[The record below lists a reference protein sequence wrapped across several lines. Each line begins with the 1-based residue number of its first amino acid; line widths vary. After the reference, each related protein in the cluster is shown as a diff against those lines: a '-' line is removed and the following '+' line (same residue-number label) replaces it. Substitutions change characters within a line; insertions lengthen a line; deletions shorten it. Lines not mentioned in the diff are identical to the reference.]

1 MNKRIILIL
10 ISIII
15 SCFFIIKDKIVFAS
29 SNVTIKDGKII
40 LTESDSEIILGDY
53 LLDLDIINLPKN
65 NLVVFEQDRVY
76 YNKLYAYNY
85 QNEIL
90 YDISPYQIDEE
101 PDYDYQGKL
110 IEYSEFK
117 LSPSK
122 KYLAIKTISNAI
134 ITDEFIINLQTISSY
149 LNAKNNQQHE
159 VDFSKNDVFKEDV
172 YSFPGKNIK
181 NEMVNIYDF
190 EWQQNDAYTFK
201 AIDNEIINQP
211 YLELDL
217 DTEIVLQDIYQVDD
231 PIENKIKHIGIYPP
245 SPFSDLSETNEDY
258 EYVLRAKAE
267 GWLDGYPDGTVKMDQ
282 PIKRAE
288 FVKILIRS
296 FQNIEEEVIPE
307 DIKAVCPDVPIDQWY
322 SRAFYTARELKVV
335 QGYPEEGK
343 GKSEWLC
350 KPAQTIN
357 RVEALKVVLELAK
370 FNTKN
375 AVLKNQYKDTGIYE
389 WYSPYT
395 AYAKTEDLIKI
406 TDSKLHPAN
415 PLTRGEMIVLTIKVK
430 DLLGVDDEDW
440 GKW

>member
-1 MNKRIILIL
+1 MKNFLKIFIVISFSFIFSFTFMSPAFSSSEEVKERTLLEENRIKIIHRAKKSYWNKNTPFDEGQMLLFYNNKEKILSSLSYYGYANNEFLHLPRLNLVIYIKSIHEGKQIL
-10 ISIII
+10 K
-15 SCFFIIKDKIVFAS
+15 FFDYIEEKEYNLDYLSKEFNLRENVDYGFYDLQLSPTGNYFSVQASWFELIGKLFIFNIDKIKA
-29 SNVTIKDGKII
+29 
-40 LTESDSEIILGDY
+40 GDLENSY
-53 LLDLDIINLPKN
+53 VIPDFDEVHDVNWKKGDIIT
-65 NLVVFEQDRVY
+65 F
-76 YNKLYAYNY
+76 
-85 QNEIL
+85 QNGLKSINDTEAKIE
-90 YDISPYQIDEE
+90 DI
-101 PDYDYQGKL
+101 
-110 IEYSEFK
+110 IEG
-117 LSPSK
+117 
-122 KYLAIKTISNAI
+122 
-134 ITDEFIINLQTISSY
+134 
-149 LNAKNNQQHE
+149 NAKTNQ
-159 VDFSKNDVFKEDV
+159 FTK
-172 YSFPGKNIK
+172 
-181 NEMVNIYDF
+181 
-190 EWQQNDAYTFK
+190 
-201 AIDNEIINQP
+201 
-211 YLELDL
+211 
-217 DTEIVLQDIYQVDD
+217 
-231 PIENKIKHIGIYPP
+231 IGIYPP
-245 SPFSDLSETNEDY
+245 SPFSDLSETDEDY

-296 FQNIEEEVIPE
+296 FKNIEEEVIPE
-307 DIKAVCPDVPIDQWY
+307 DIKAVCPDVPTDQWY
-322 SRAFYTARELKVV
+322 SRAFYTARELGVV

-343 GKSEWLC
+343 DKSEWLC